1 MTVATGAF
9 NYSPI
14 IKAAHVGGLASS
26 LLETATVNTTV
37 APGSTGNTTINYD
50 VNSQSVLYYST
61 NATANWT
68 LNIRYATGTSLNSAL
83 AVGQS
88 VTFVMIVTTGAT
100 AYYNSAITIDGVSI
114 TPKYQGGTAWSAGN
128 ASSWDA
134 YTYTAMKTAANT
146 YILLAAQT
154 QFK

>member
-1 MTVATGAF
+1 MTVTTGAF

-14 IKAAHVGGLASS
+14 TKPALVGGLASS
-26 LLETATVNTTV
+26 LLETATVNTTI
-37 APGSTGNTTINYD
+37 APGTGINATINYD
-50 VNSQSVLYYST
+50 VNTQSVLYFST
-61 NATANWT
+61 NVTANWT
-68 LNIRYATGTSLNSAL
+68 LNIRYATGTRLNSAL

-114 TPKYQGGTAWSAGN
+114 TPKYQGGTAWTAGN
-128 ASSWDA
+128 ASSWDV
-134 YTYTAMKTAANT
+134 YTYTAIKTAANT

>member
-1 MTVATGAF
+1 MTVATGSF
-9 NYSPI
+9 NYGSI
-14 IKAAHVGGLASS
+14 IKAALVGGLASS

-37 APGSTGNTTINYD
+37 APGTGINATINYD
-50 VNSQSVLYYST
+50 VNTQSVLYFST

-88 VTFVMIVTTGAT
+88 ITFVMIATTGAT
-100 AYYNSAITIDGVSI
+100 AYYNNAITIDGVSI

-128 ASSWDA
+128 ASSWDV
-134 YTYTAMKTAANT
+134 YTYTAIKTAANT

>member
-1 MTVATGAF
+1 MTVATGSF
-9 NYSPI
+9 NYGSI

-26 LLETATVNTTV
+26 LIETANVNTTV

-50 VNSQSVLYYST
+50 INTQSVLYYST

-100 AYYNSAITIDGVSI
+100 AYYNNAITIDGVSI

-128 ASSWDA
+128 ASSWDV
-134 YTYTAMKTAANT
+134 YTYTAIKTAANT